1 MKKNVFTTCFRVFT
15 PLILALATLVPKK
28 PGQIAIVILFCLWA
42 LILLMYVFHILNRNM
57 KKSPQKR
64 STRTIKKLRET
75 EVNVLS
81 PKREKGIT
89 LSSED
94 VQFLLTQFRLRIS
107 EKLKSA
113 YPEAIWK
120 WANVPSLK
128 ELIGG
133 NSVRIQVENM
143 GTYTH
148 ADVCFDGYGRIHVE
162 PMTIGSFI
170 PEDHKKSG
178 QDDDTPKEPAVV
190 DVKAW
195 FDMIGK
201 TVIDKQITELNAQGH
216 SKLTI
221 KENGDIVVGCNHKE
235 KLLCTLDAFPEKN
248 YWEELRAV
256 LTDNGLDS
264 KMAGNSL
271 QISWV

>member
-1 MKKNVFTTCFRVFT
+1 MKKNVFTTCFRIFT
-15 PLILALATLVPKK
+15 PLILALAILAPKK
-28 PGQIAIVILFCLWA
+28 PGQIAIVILFCLWGLFLFVYA
-42 LILLMYVFHILNRNM
+42 LYSINRNI
-57 KKSPQKR
+57 KR
-64 STRTIKKLRET
+64 TPRRRKTRPFERLRNT
-75 EVNVLS
+75 EVKVLS

-94 VQFLLTQFRLRIS
+94 VQFLITQFRLRIS

-113 YPEAIWK
+113 YPNAIWK
-120 WANVPSLK
+120 WMVAPSLK
-128 ELIGG
+128 ELIDG
-133 NSVRIQVENM
+133 NTVRIQVENM
-143 GTYTH
+143 GNYTH

-170 PEDHKKSG
+170 PEDDKKS
-178 QDDDTPKEPAVV
+178 DADNEAPKEPAVV

-201 TVIDKQITELNAQGH
+201 IVLDKQITELNAQGH

-221 KENGDIVVGCNHKE
+221 KENGDIVVGYNHKE
-235 KLLCTLDAFPEKN
+235 KLLCTLDAFPGKN
-248 YWEELRAV
+248 YWEDLRNV
-256 LTDNGLDS
+256 LNDNGLDS
-264 KMAGNSL
+264 KIAGNSL